1 MISLDKAVIARYQHG
16 QLNFE
21 ILVEPE
27 TAYRLKKG
35 ENVPVDNVIAS
46 RDVFSDSRKGLR
58 ANETDLNKTFGTNVI
73 DKIAIKIIKDGEIQ
87 LTTEQ
92 KNKMQEEKTKQII
105 NLIARNAVDPR
116 THAPHPPNR
125 IEKALEAAR
134 IHVDPFKSAQ
144 DQMELALKAIKVI
157 LPIKL
162 EIVRIAIKIPAE
174 NAVRV
179 YGFVKE
185 HKRIKEEW
193 ESDGSLI
200 AVVEIPAGLQGEFF
214 DKLNKL
220 TSGNNETKIIERI

>member
-35 ENVPVDNVIAS
+35 ENVPIDNVIAS

-58 ANETDLNKTFGTNVI
+58 ASESDLNKTFGTNAI
-73 DKIAIKIIKDGEIQ
+73 DRIAVKIIKDGEIQ

-92 KNKMQEEKTKQII
+92 KKKMQEERTKQLV

-116 THAPHPPNR
+116 THAPHPPQR
-125 IEKALEAAR
+125 IEKALEEAR

-144 DQMELALKAIKVI
+144 DQMELALKAIRPI

-162 EIVRIAIKIPAE
+162 ETVKIAVKIPAE

-185 HKRIKEEW
+185 HKMMKEEW

-200 AVVEIPAGLQGEFF
+200 AVVEIPAGLQGDFF

-220 TSGNNETKIIERI
+220 TSGNNETKIIERL

>member
-35 ENVPVDNVIAS
+35 ENVPIDNVIAS

-92 KNKMQEEKTKQII
+92 KNKMQEERTKQII

-134 IHVDPFKSAQ
+134 IHVDPFKPAQ
-144 DQMELALKAIKVI
+144 DQIEGALKAIKFI

>member
-27 TAYRLKKG
+27 NAYRAKRG
-35 ENVPVDNVIAS
+35 DNVPLDNLVAS
-46 RDVFSDSRKGLR
+46 RDVFSDSKKGLR
-58 ANETDLNKTFGTNVI
+58 ASESDLNKTFGTNNFEI
-73 DKIAIKIIKDGEIQ
+73 ILKKIMKDGEIH

-92 KNKMQEEKTKQII
+92 KNKMQEERTKQIV
-105 NLIARNAVDPR
+105 NLIAKNAVDPR
-116 THAPHPPNR
+116 THTPHPPQR
-125 IEKALEAAR
+125 IEKALEEAR
-134 IHVDPFKSAQ
+134 IHVDPFKPAQ
-144 DQMELALKAIKVI
+144 DQIEGAMKALRPI

-162 EIVRIAIKIPAE
+162 EIVRIAVKIPAE

-185 HKRIKEEW
+185 HKMTKEEW

-200 AVVEIPAGLQGEFF
+200 AVVEIPAGLQGDFF

-220 TSGNNETKIIERI
+220 TSGDNETKIIERI

>member
-35 ENVPVDNVIAS
+35 ENVPMESVIAS

-58 ANETDLNKTFGTNVI
+58 ASETDLNKTFGTNAI

-92 KNKMQEEKTKQII
+92 KKKMQEEKTKQII

-116 THAPHPPNR
+116 THAPHPPQR
-125 IEKALEAAR
+125 IEKALEEAR

-144 DQMELALKAIKVI
+144 DQVEPALKAIRPI
-157 LPIKL
+157 LPIKF
-162 EIVRIAIKIPAE
+162 EIVRIAVRIPAE

-185 HKRIKEEW
+185 HKMIKEEW
-193 ESDGSLI
+193 ASDGALL
-200 AVVEIPAGLQGEFF
+200 AMVEIPAGLQGDFF

-220 TSGNNETKIIERI
+220 TSGNNETKIIERL

>member
-1 MISLDKAVIARYQHG
+1 MISLDKAVIARYQRG

-27 TAYRLKKG
+27 NAYRAKRG
-35 ENVPVDNVIAS
+35 ENIPLDNLVAS

-58 ANETDLNKTFGTNVI
+58 ASESDLNKVFGTNSFEMI
-73 DKIAIKIIKDGEIQ
+73 LKKMMKDGEIQ

-92 KNKMQEEKTKQII
+92 KKKMQEEKTKQIV
-105 NLIARNAVDPR
+105 NLIAKNAVDPR
-116 THAPHPPNR
+116 THAPHPPQR
-125 IEKALEAAR
+125 IEKALEEAR
-134 IHVDPFKSAQ
+134 IHVDPFKPAQ
-144 DQMELALKAIKVI
+144 NQMEAALKAIKVI

-162 EIVRIAIKIPAE
+162 EIVRIAVKIPAE

-185 HKRIKEEW
+185 HKMMKEEW
-193 ESDGSLI
+193 GSDGSLI
-200 AVVEIPAGLQGEFF
+200 AVVEIPAGLQGDFF

-220 TSGNNETKIIERI
+220 TSGNNETKIVERI

>member
-27 TAYRLKKG
+27 NAYRAKKG
-35 ENVPVDNVIAS
+35 EEIPLDNLVAS
-46 RDVFSDSRKGLR
+46 RDVFSDSKKGLR
-58 ANETDLNKTFGTNVI
+58 ASESDLNKTFGTNNFETILKKVM
-73 DKIAIKIIKDGEIQ
+73 KGGEIQ

-92 KNKMQEEKTKQII
+92 KKKMQEEKTKQIV
-105 NLIARNAVDPR
+105 NMIAKNAVDPR

-125 IEKALEAAR
+125 IEKALEEAR
-134 IHVDPFKSAQ
+134 IHVDPFKPAQ
-144 DQMELALKAIKVI
+144 DQIEGALKAIKFI

-162 EIVRIAIKIPAE
+162 EIVRIAVKIPAE

-185 HKRIKEEW
+185 HKMMKEEW

>member
-35 ENVPVDNVIAS
+35 ENVLVENVIAS

>member
-35 ENVPVDNVIAS
+35 ENVPIDNVIAS

-73 DKIAIKIIKDGEIQ
+73 DRIAIKIIKDGEIQ

-92 KNKMQEEKTKQII
+92 KNKMQEERTKQII

-144 DQMELALKAIKVI
+144 DQIEGALKAIKVI

-162 EIVRIAIKIPAE
+162 EIVRIAVKIPAE

-185 HKRIKEEW
+185 HKKIKEEW

>member
-35 ENVPVDNVIAS
+35 ENVPIENVIAS

-58 ANETDLNKTFGTNVI
+58 ANETDINKTFGTNAI
-73 DKIAIKIIKDGEIQ
+73 EKIAVKIIKDGEIQ

-92 KNKMQEEKTKQII
+92 KKKMQEERTKQII

-116 THAPHPPNR
+116 THAPHPPQR
-125 IEKALEAAR
+125 IEKALEEAR

-144 DQMELALKAIKVI
+144 DQVELALKAIKPI
-157 LPIKL
+157 LPLKF
-162 EIVRIAIKIPAE
+162 ETVRIGVKIPAE

-185 HKRIKEEW
+185 HKMIKEEW
-193 ESDGSLI
+193 ASDGSLL
-200 AVVEIPAGLQGEFF
+200 AMVEIPAGLQGDFF

-220 TSGNNETKIIERI
+220 TSGNNETKIIERL

>member
-35 ENVPVDNVIAS
+35 ENVPIDNVIAS
-46 RDVFSDSRKGLR
+46 RDVFSDSRRGLR
-58 ANETDLNKTFGTNVI
+58 ANETDLNKTFGTNAI
-73 DKIAIKIIKDGEIQ
+73 DKIAVKIIKDGEIQ

-92 KNKMQEEKTKQII
+92 KNKMQVERTKQII

-134 IHVDPFKSAQ
+134 IHVDPFKPAQ
-144 DQMELALKAIKVI
+144 DQIEGALKAIKFI

-220 TSGNNETKIIERI
+220 TSGNNETKVIERI